1 MSRSAAPLLRAS
13 LVAALVIASACS
25 NGTDEVTA
33 SPASVPVET
42 PSAESSGSSMAEG
55 PRTLSDML
63 PNAKWPWPEDSRA
76 HSDILVLGNVTGARQ
91 GGTRPADPE
100 PISAD
105 TPTVL
110 VDFQVDRTISHDGE
124 AGVLSDDIVTLEVVP
139 GVPVGGT
146 VQELVELY
154 SAMGHSVFLLD
165 LEGDPI
171 NDNVDG
177 LVFWAGRV
185 TSDGSLR
192 GPNGNELDDNFARG
206 IGALHDL
213 EQQASK
219 PEYAVDPEER
229 RSDPE
234 YYAGDR

>member
-13 LVAALVIASACS
+13 LVAALVLASAC
-25 NGTDEVTA
+25 GDGPDDEVAA

-42 PSAESSGSSMAEG
+42 PSAESGGSSMAEG

-63 PNAKWPWPEDSRA
+63 PNAKWPWPEDSRT
-76 HSDILVLGNVTGARQ
+76 HSDILVLGSVTGARQ
-91 GGTRPADPE
+91 GATRPADPE

-105 TPTVL
+105 TPTIL
-110 VDFQVDRTISHDGE
+110 VDFHVDRTISHDGE
-124 AGVLSDDIVTLEVVP
+124 AGLLSDDIVTLEVVP

-146 VQELVELY
+146 VQELVDLY
-154 SAMGHSVFLLD
+154 GAMGHSVFLLD

-177 LVFWAGRV
+177 RVFWAGRV
-185 TSDGSLR
+185 TSDGSLQ

-206 IGALHDL
+206 IGTLNEL
-213 EQQASK
+213 ELQASK

-234 YYAGDR
+234 YYGG

>member
-1 MSRSAAPLLRAS
+1 MSRPTAPLLKVS
-13 LVAALVIASACS
+13 LVAALVIASGCGDGS
-25 NGTDEVTA
+25 DDEGTA
-33 SPASVPVET
+33 SGASVSLQTSSVE
-42 PSAESSGSSMAEG
+42 SGAASTAEG

-91 GGTRPADPE
+91 GGTRAADPE

-124 AGVLSDDIVTLEVVP
+124 AGLLSDDIVTLEVVP

-146 VQELVELY
+146 AQDLVDLY
-154 SAMGHSVFLLD
+154 STMGYAVFLLD
-165 LEGDPI
+165 LEGEPI
-171 NDNVDG
+171 NDDVDG
-177 LVFWAGRV
+177 RVFWAGRA
-185 TSDGSLR
+185 TSDGGLR
-192 GPNGNELDDNFARG
+192 APNGDALDESFARG
-206 IGALHDL
+206 IDTLDEL

-234 YYAGDR
+234 HYGG